1 MSLVR
6 DPATGETITE
16 VAESGAAEVAAGF
29 ERARAGLAQWRALS
43 ASRRGAILVEVAR
56 RLHADADAFARIEAR
71 NVGKTL
77 ADTRREAGRAAEAF
91 AYYGGWADKAT
102 GTTIPVDGP
111 FHTYTRRE
119 PFGVVVGIV
128 PWNVPYVF
136 AAKKFAPAL
145 AMGNACLL
153 KPAEETPLTALR
165 LAEVLAAAGVPDG
178 VAQVLPGG
186 RATGQALVGDPRADL
201 VVFTGSDQ
209 AGRAVAATAAGQLT
223 PVALELGGKSPQL
236 VFADADLDAA
246 LEAVLLGV
254 FGASGQMCIAGSR
267 LLLAES
273 IHDPFLDR
281 LAERVRGLKVGD
293 PLASDT
299 QVGPQ
304 VTAAQRDK
312 TLRYLAAGR
321 AEGAREVA
329 RAELPDDPR
338 LAGGFFAPPTVF
350 ADVTG
355 DMSVA
360 RDEIF
365 GPVLAVQRFRDEQ
378 QALALAHQTEFGL
391 AAGVWTRDLARAH
404 RVAHALEVGTVWLN
418 SYRVLS
424 DLVPFGGVRHSGY
437 GREHGEEAVRLY
449 SRVKS
454 VWTALAPGLPPGY
467 RL

>member
-6 DPATGETITE
+6 DPSTGETITE
-16 VAESGAAEVAAGF
+16 LPASGPTEVADAF
-29 ERARAGLAQWRALS
+29 ERARAGQAQWRQFPAS
-43 ASRRGAILVEVAR
+43 ARGAVLTEVAR
-56 RLHADADAFARIEAR
+56 RLRAEADTFAAIEAR
-71 NVGKTL
+71 NVGKTVH
-77 ADTRREAGRAAEAF
+77 DTRREAERAAEAF

-119 PFGVVVGIV
+119 PYGVVVGIV

-165 LAEVLAAAGVPDG
+165 LADLLADAGVPDG
-178 VAQVLPGG
+178 VAQVVPGG
-186 RATGQALVGDPRADL
+186 RETGQALVGDPRADL

-209 AGRAVAATAAGQLT
+209 AGRAVAATAAAQLT

-246 LEAVLLGV
+246 LEAVLLGG
-254 FGASGQMCIAGSR
+254 FGACGQMCIAGSR
-267 LLLAES
+267 LLLADPV
-273 IHDPFLDR
+273 HDAFLDR
-281 LAERVRGLKVGD
+281 LAQRVRGLRVGD
-293 PLASDT
+293 PLDPKT

-304 VTAAQRDK
+304 VTEAQRDK

-329 RAELPDDPR
+329 RAALPDDPR

-350 ADVTG
+350 ADVTPE
-355 DMSVA
+355 MSVA

-365 GPVLAVQRFRDEQ
+365 GPVLTVQRFRDEDD
-378 QALALAHQTEFGL
+378 ALRIAHETDFGL

-404 RVAHALEVGTVWLN
+404 RVAAELRVGTVWLN

-424 DLVPFGGVRHSGY
+424 DLVPFGGVGHSGY

-449 SRVKS
+449 TRVKS
-454 VWTALAPGLPPGY
+454 VWTSLSPGLPPGY